1 MSVSNWPCETT
12 LPTSDDVKLTQNSD
26 PLFFKLSRRNISQDT
41 TAPFLKIV
49 FTTSTFVLLFFRCTV
64 VRVHT
69 EPEILGQAG
78 DHQHH
83 HHNHQPNHD
92 WGVGGGRWGGGKPSR
107 ASFQKGGKWVWRG
120 AITLWRCIFV
130 TYRSPFLQNESPP
143 PPIAS
148 PTQKGKPD
156 RILDNWTPLGIFGP
170 SAFTVGGW
178 ATGHSKITRL

>member
-12 LPTSDDVKLTQNSD
+12 LPTSDDVKSTHNSD

-92 WGVGGGRWGGGKPSR
+92 WGVGGGRWGGVGETIQGFISE
-107 ASFQKGGKWVWRG
+107 GGKVSLTRG
-120 AITLWRCIFV
+120 HHTMTLHFR
-130 TYRSPFLQNESPP
+130 YLQVSLFAEWKSPP
-143 PPIAS
+143 PSLPPLKKENLTAS
-148 PTQKGKPD
+148 LITGPH
-156 RILDNWTPLGIFGP
+156 LAFLGLP
-170 SAFTVGGW
+170 
-178 ATGHSKITRL
+178 HLQ

>member
-92 WGVGGGRWGGGKPSR
+92 WGVGGGRWGGGGGNHPGLHFRRGESEFDEGPSHFD
-107 ASFQKGGKWVWRG
+107 AAFSLPTG
-120 AITLWRCIFV
+120 L
-130 TYRSPFLQNESPP
+130 PFCRMKVPP
-143 PPIAS
+143 PPSLPPLKKENLAAS
-148 PTQKGKPD
+148 LITGPH
-156 RILDNWTPLGIFGP
+156 LAFLGLP
-170 SAFTVGGW
+170 
-178 ATGHSKITRL
+178 HLQ